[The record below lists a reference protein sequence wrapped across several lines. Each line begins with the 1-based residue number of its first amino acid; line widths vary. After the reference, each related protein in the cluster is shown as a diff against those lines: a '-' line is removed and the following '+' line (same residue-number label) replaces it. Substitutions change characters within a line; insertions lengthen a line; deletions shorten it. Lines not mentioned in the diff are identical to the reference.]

1 MEKMQH
7 TQRQEAAQQR
17 REDKIK
23 AAKEKMLTETDP
35 DKQRKMEVCI
45 NVLGVLRYKL
55 LRE

>member
-7 TQRQEAAQQR
+7 AQRQEAAQQR

-35 DKQRKMEVCI
+35 DKQRKMEVCS
-45 NVLGVLRYKL
+45 VGTY
-55 LRE
+55 